1 MSKKN
6 LLLLTLVALWCPSL
20 PAAQGI
26 ETIIVT
32 ASRIPQPLHTIG
44 ASVSVIDLDDWK
56 GADVT
61 IADVLRSVPGIAIS
75 QNGGIGH
82 LVGLRMRGGES
93 NHTLILLDGVE
104 LSNPSSGQVDF
115 AHLTTAGI
123 ERIEILRGA
132 QSALW
137 GSRAIS
143 GVINLISRKGGAT
156 TLSLKSGSDQEHKF
170 SAQTS
175 YQSDW
180 GSIDAG
186 LQNYQTDGDNV
197 APEGDEEDGYRNT
210 TLQWNLRWTP
220 DPETSLRVSMRQVH
234 ATSEYDR
241 FDFSAGHLVDAPNK
255 SKHRRTLLSTDLM
268 TRTGLIEHQW
278 NIRYLQTEDRW
289 PGNEPQ
295 SQRLQASGLLW
306 RTFDDC
312 PSGQSC
318 TIGGGVEWTKER
330 YTRGE
335 VGPLDFKSTSAL
347 MILKWQPETHA
358 FLDLSLR
365 REENQDFGDYN
376 IWRASFAYHLPDQPA
391 RVYLASGLGIA
402 NPTLTERFG
411 YFPDSFEGNPNLKPE
426 RARTTEVGFEY
437 YPDGICCRIG
447 LSAFTQ
453 RLNDEIH
460 GYFDPDGFEGPALPT
475 AINQGERSR
484 RRGAE
489 LELEFAP
496 HPNWTVS
503 GSYAYL
509 DATQPDSGGMQPE
522 VRRPR
527 HQYRFILG
535 HESTDWQAQ
544 LDATT
549 VRGLRDA
556 GETLE
561 NYWLLNLSVRRT
573 LTPMLGLMLEVRNL
587 LDETYEE
594 VKGYRT
600 PDLHLGAG
608 LTWRFD

>member
-6 LLLLTLVALWCPSL
+6 LLLLALSVLWCPSL
-20 PAAQGI
+20 PAAQDI
-26 ETIIVT
+26 ETIIIK

-44 ASVSVIDLDDWK
+44 SSVSVIDLDDWK
-56 GADVT
+56 GTDIT
-61 IADVLRSVPGIAIS
+61 IADVLRSVPGISINQS
-75 QNGGIGH
+75 GGFGQ
-82 LVGLRMRGGES
+82 LAGLRMRGGES

-104 LSNPSSGQVDF
+104 LSNPATGQVDF

-137 GSRAIS
+137 GSRAVS
-143 GVINLISRKGGAT
+143 GVINLISREGGGT
-156 TLSLKSGSDQEHKF
+156 TLGLESGSDQEHRF

-180 GSIDAG
+180 GGVDAG
-186 LQNYQTDGDNV
+186 IQNFQTGGDNI
-197 APEGDEEDGYRNT
+197 APEGEEEDGYRNT

-220 DPETSLRVSMRQVH
+220 EPKTSLRLSMRQVH
-234 ATSEYDR
+234 ATSEYDG
-241 FDFSAGHLVDAPNK
+241 FDFAAGHAVDAYKK
-255 SKHRRTLLSTDLM
+255 SKHRRTLLSTDLT
-268 TRTGLIEHQW
+268 TRTGPVEHQW
-278 NIRYLQTEDRW
+278 NIRYLQAEDHW

-306 RTFDDC
+306 RAYDDC
-312 PSGQSC
+312 LAGRPC
-318 TIGGGVEWTKER
+318 TIGGGVEWSKER

-347 MILKWQPETHA
+347 LILKWQPETHA
-358 FLDLSLR
+358 FLDLSFR
-365 REENQDFGDYN
+365 REENQDFGDFS
-376 IWRASFAYHLPDQPA
+376 IWRASFAYHLSDQPA
-391 RVYLASGLGIA
+391 RIYLTSGIGIA

-411 YFPDSFEGNPNLKPE
+411 YFPDQFEGNPDLNPE
-426 RARTTEVGFEY
+426 RSRTVEVGFEY

-453 RLNDEIH
+453 RLSDEIN

-475 AINQGERSR
+475 AVNQSERSR

-489 LELEFAP
+489 LELGFEP
-496 HPNWTVS
+496 HPNWAIS

-509 DATQPDSGGMQPE
+509 DATQPGFDGMQPE

-527 HQYRFILG
+527 HQYRLILN
-535 HESTDWQAQ
+535 HESADWQGQ

-556 GETLE
+556 GETLD
-561 NYWLLNLSVRRT
+561 NYWLLNLSMRRT
-573 LTPMLGLMLEVRNL
+573 LTPMLGLVIEVRNL

-594 VKGYRT
+594 VKGYRS

-608 LTWRFD
+608 LAWRFD